1 MIVVSVK
8 SAQRPLQT
16 RNVYR
21 GAKTRTDR
29 VLGNSARKVG
39 WANASR
45 NSQPRE
51 RLEFF
56 IQKVSL
62 QATGGMLSI
71 GKRQIP
77 TPVVCDFAKEPVVM
91 LGETLQPQLKI
102 VFREIGIAPYLTS

>member
-51 RLEFF
+51 RLEFV

-62 QATGGMLSI
+62 QAIGGMLRI
-71 GKRQIP
+71 GKRPIP
-77 TPVVCDFAKEPVVM
+77 TPFGEACAKKPVGR
-91 LGETLQPQLKI
+91 LGESVQPQVRI
-102 VFREIGIAPYLTS
+102 VFLDMCVR